1 MTAMANHDLAHR
13 AIREA
18 LNDEA
23 TVKEILEDAGAAFE
37 SHLIAKDENGELDIA
52 EVKDA
57 VEQTKQLLKHLRA
70 FLTEQPTAQPT
81 ANDQAASAASA
92 VSAQEGRDLADR
104 LEELAIE
111 VVGSASDPQ
120 DWITTLAYQLSR
132 LARQARE
139 NYERLLPAEGKT
151 PTAAQGVAI
160 ARFVRSRSAGQAT
173 ITLGVLGL
181 PDNFIHVRFPDG
193 HEGGI
198 DPEGRTST

>member
-37 SHLIAKDENGELDIA
+37 SHLIAKDEDGELDIA

-81 ANDQAASAASA
+81 ANDQAASA

-111 VVGSASDPQ
+111 VVGRASDPQ